1 MWPTQASLSRYQ
13 QTLVL
18 QVSSTSAASLI
29 IITRLVEE
37 YCVFKQVAAV
47 KTAFMYLPVLT
58 FTFIS
63 LSSRLETIMCG
74 VLYLCLLG
82 HLRNSLIPHLQPIC
96 PHPLQTARKPQ
107 AAALPL
113 SGWSTVRLVDCLYF
127 SLYMNCCGFRH
138 LMPNDMLLVFHHSFN
153 QLCHQYLWES
163 CVFAR
168 SHSSWNTFV

>member
-1 MWPTQASLSRYQ
+1 
-13 QTLVL
+13 
-18 QVSSTSAASLI
+18 
-29 IITRLVEE
+29 
-37 YCVFKQVAAV
+37 
-47 KTAFMYLPVLT
+47 MYLPVLT

-127 SLYMNCCGFRH
+127 SLYMNCCSFRH
-138 LMPNDMLLVFHHSFN
+138 LMPNDMLLLSSITALTSFATSISGSPVYLHGHTAVGTPSFN
-153 QLCHQYLWES
+153 RQHFSPHPWSASTQGRLLFLLLF
-163 CVFAR
+163 VF
-168 SHSSWNTFV
+168 VKP